1 MLYKNP
7 LQAFAVIYR
16 NEGIRGLQQGL
27 ACGYY
32 YQLALNGCRIGF
44 YEPSRFY
51 LSKAFAPSHIMPD
64 GQVKQS
70 LSINVLAGFVS
81 GASGAVLA
89 SRCFDKTRMQ
99 SFSASNTGGAAVGQ
113 QTFIRIPG
121 MGFPRFTTVRVLKGC
136 IEVLML
142 RF

>member
-89 SRCFDKTRMQ
+89 SPMF
-99 SFSASNTGGAAVGQ
+99 
-113 QTFIRIPG
+113 
-121 MGFPRFTTVRVLKGC
+121 
-136 IEVLML
+136 
-142 RF
+142 